1 MKTKEVIENGFKET
15 EIGLIPEDWE
25 TTTLENE
32 KLFEFTN
39 GLWKGKKAPCVT
51 AKVIRNTNFNNDGTL
66 SLDDVAELDVEEKQF
81 VKRQLSGGDIILERS
96 GGGPKQPVGRVV
108 FFDLKE
114 VNYSFSN
121 FTTRIRVKDINK
133 IQPKYILYYLLHFY
147 NRGCT
152 YELQQR
158 TTGIRNLNFKDYKK
172 IQVPLPSLTE
182 QRKIAFVLLKI
193 QQAIEQQHKII
204 ETTRELKKS
213 LMNKLFIEGLHG
225 EEQKETEIGLMP
237 KSWDVERVNEVYN
250 FTKKQN
256 KFDIKQHKKIPFIP
270 MKYISEQQR
279 IVDKYDLKEKI
290 SSGTFVLKGDLIV
303 AKITPSFENGKQG
316 IVDNI
321 PFEFVY
327 ATTEVW
333 PIHNREGK
341 SNINFL
347 HYYLKKPDIRNE
359 IAGKMEGSTGRQR
372 VPKNVLENLKIPF
385 PRYVEQGE
393 ISGIFISSDVKIS
406 QAESKKQT
414 LQALFR
420 TMLNQLMTGKVRVK
434 DFDFEVKENV

>member
-1 MKTKEVIENGFKET
+1 MKTKAVIENDF
-15 EIGLIPEDWE
+15 PEDWK
-25 TTTLENE
+25 TV
-32 KLFEFTN
+32 KL
-39 GLWKGKKAPCVT
+39 G
-51 AKVIRNTNFNNDGTL
+51 
-66 SLDDVAELDVEEKQF
+66 DVAEIS
-81 VKRQLSGGDIILERS
+81 SGGSAPQGD
-96 GGGPKQPVGRVV
+96 
-108 FFDLKE
+108 
-114 VNYSFSN
+114 NYFN
-121 FTTRIRVKDINK
+121 GKNPFIRVQHIEREGDRVIKWDLITDDAVKKYKLKIYPKGTIVFPKSGASIYLEKRAMLPLDAYIVSHLCAVISNNK
-133 IQPKYILYYLLHFY
+133 NVNQKFLF
-147 NRGCT
+147 
-152 YELQQR
+152 YEL
-158 TTGIRNLNFKDYKK
+158 RNIKLSKDKADGYPTLNLSEVKNVKV
-172 IQVPLPSLTE
+172 IIPSLLE
-182 QRKIAFVLLKI
+182 QQKIAFVLLKI
-193 QQAIEQQHKII
+193 QQAIEQQDRII
-204 ETTRELKKS
+204 EKTRELKKS
-213 LMNKLFIEGLHG
+213 LMNKLFTEGLHG

-237 KSWDVERVNEVYN
+237 KSWGVERVAEVYN

-270 MKYISEQQR
+270 MEYISEQQR

-333 PIHNREGK
+333 PIHNREGE

-393 ISGIFISSDVKIS
+393 ISGIFISLDVKIS
-406 QAESKKQT
+406 QVESKKQT
-414 LQALFR
+414 LQDLFK
-420 TMLNQLMTGKVRVK
+420 TMLNQLMTGKIRVK
-434 DFDFEVKENV
+434 DLDFEVN

>member
-1 MKTKEVIENGFKET
+1 MKTKAVIENDFKET
-15 EIGLIPEDWE
+15 EIGLVPEDWK
-25 TTTLENE
+25 TV
-32 KLFEFTN
+32 KL
-39 GLWKGKKAPCVT
+39 G
-51 AKVIRNTNFNNDGTL
+51 
-66 SLDDVAELDVEEKQF
+66 DVAEIS
-81 VKRQLSGGDIILERS
+81 SGGSAPQGD
-96 GGGPKQPVGRVV
+96 
-108 FFDLKE
+108 
-114 VNYSFSN
+114 NYFN
-121 FTTRIRVKDINK
+121 GKNPFIRVQHIEREGDRVIKWDLITDDAVKKYKLKIYPKGTIVFPKSGASIYLEKRAMLPLDAYIVSHLCAVISNNK
-133 IQPKYILYYLLHFY
+133 NVNQKFLF
-147 NRGCT
+147 
-152 YELQQR
+152 YEL
-158 TTGIRNLNFKDYKK
+158 RNIKLSKDKADGYPTLNLSEVKNVKV
-172 IQVPLPSLTE
+172 IIPSLLE
-182 QRKIAFVLLKI
+182 QQKIAFVLLKI
-193 QQAIEQQHKII
+193 QQAIEQQDRII
-204 ETTRELKKS
+204 EKTRELKKS
-213 LMNKLFIEGLHG
+213 LMNKLFTEGLHG

-237 KSWDVERVNEVYN
+237 KSWGVERVAEVYN

-270 MKYISEQQR
+270 MEYISEQQR

-333 PIHNREGK
+333 PIHNREGE

-393 ISGIFISSDVKIS
+393 ISGIFISLDVKIS
-406 QAESKKQT
+406 QVESKKQT
-414 LQALFR
+414 LQDLFK
-420 TMLNQLMTGKVRVK
+420 TMLNQLMTGKIRVK
-434 DFDFEVKENV
+434 DLDFEVN

>member
-1 MKTKEVIENGFKET
+1 MKTKAVIENGFKET
-15 EIGLIPEDWE
+15 ETGLIPEDWE

-39 GLWKGKKAPCVT
+39 GLWKGKKAPFAA

-81 VKRQLSGGDIILERS
+81 IKRQLSGGDIILERS

-182 QRKIAFVLLKI
+182 QQKIAFILSKM
-193 QQAIEQQHKII
+193 QQAIKQQHKII

-213 LMNKLFIEGLHG
+213 IMNKLFTEGLHG
-225 EEQKETEIGLMP
+225 EEQKETEIGFMP
-237 KSWDVERVNEVYN
+237 KSWRIETVINIVEK
-250 FTKKQN
+250 TKQKNPSQTPELT
-256 KFDIKQHKKIPFIP
+256 F
-270 MKYISEQQR
+270 KYIDVSGISNEFYKIIKYRTYNGSNAPSRARKLVQTDDVLFATVRPTLRRMACIDEKYNGEICSTAFCVLRSKKSILSSLYLYYCVQRDEFIEELAKLQRGASYPAITDNDVKRQQ
-279 IVDKYDLKEKI
+279 IPL
-290 SSGTFVLKGDLIV
+290 
-303 AKITPSFENGKQG
+303 PSF
-316 IVDNI
+316 
-321 PFEFVY
+321 
-327 ATTEVW
+327 
-333 PIHNREGK
+333 REQ
-341 SNINFL
+341 
-347 HYYLKKPDIRNE
+347 NE
-359 IAGKMEGSTGRQR
+359 ITDI
-372 VPKNVLENLKIPF
+372 L
-385 PRYVEQGE
+385 
-393 ISGIFISSDVKIS
+393 SSIDKKIS
-406 QAESKKQT
+406 QVESKKQT

-420 TMLNQLMTGKVRVK
+420 TMLNQLMTGKVRVR
-434 DFDFEVKENV
+434 DLDIEVKENV

>member
-1 MKTKEVIENGFKET
+1 MKTKAVIENGFKEI

-32 KLFEFTN
+32 KLFEFAN
-39 GLWKGKKAPCVT
+39 GLWKGKKVPFVT

-66 SLDDVAELDVEEKQF
+66 SLDNVAELDVEERQF
-81 VKRQLSGGDIILERS
+81 IKRQLSGGDIILERS

-204 ETTRELKKS
+204 ETTKELKKS
-213 LMNKLFIEGLHG
+213 LMYKLFTEGLNG
-225 EEQKETEIGLMP
+225 EEQKETEIGLIP
-237 KSWDVERVNEVYN
+237 KSWKSESISNVVEK
-250 FTKKQN
+250 TKQIDPRKTPSLS
-256 KFDIKQHKKIPFIP
+256 F
-270 MKYISEQQR
+270 KYIDVSGISNEFYKIIEYRTYNGSNAPSRARKLIRTNDVIFATVRPTLKR
-279 IVDKYDLKEKI
+279 IAYVDEDYDGKI
-290 SSGTFVLKGDLIV
+290 CSTAFCVLRSK
-303 AKITPSFENGKQG
+303 
-316 IVDNI
+316 
-321 PFEFVY
+321 
-327 ATTEVW
+327 
-333 PIHNREGK
+333 
-341 SNINFL
+341 
-347 HYYLKKPDIRNE
+347 
-359 IAGKMEGSTGRQR
+359 
-372 VPKNVLENLKIPF
+372 KNVLSSRYLYYCVQNDEFIEELAKLQRGASYPAVTDGDIKRQQIPL
-385 PRYVEQGE
+385 PKVEEQKE
-393 ISGIFISSDVKIS
+393 ISNVLFNIDKKLTQV
-406 QAESKKQT
+406 ESRKQT
-414 LQALFR
+414 LQALFK
-420 TMLNQLMTGKVRVK
+420 TVLNQLMTGKIRVK
-434 DFDFEVKENV
+434 DFDFEVN

>member
-1 MKTKEVIENGFKET
+1 MKTKAVIENGFKEI

-32 KLFEFTN
+32 KLFEFAN
-39 GLWKGKKAPCVT
+39 GLWKGKKVPFVT

-66 SLDDVAELDVEEKQF
+66 SLDNVAELDVEERQF
-81 VKRQLSGGDIILERS
+81 IKRQLSGGDIILERS

-193 QQAIEQQHKII
+193 QQATEQQHRII

-213 LMNKLFIEGLHG
+213 LMNKLFTEGLHG
-225 EEQKETEIGLMP
+225 EEQKETEIGLIP
-237 KSWDVERVNEVYN
+237 KKWDVIEVDNLGEIITGTTPPTNNKKYYTGGG
-250 FTKKQN
+250 FQFISPVDLGDTKYVYKTKKEISLEGLRVSRVLPKDAVLIVCIGSTTGKVGLTFKDKSTTNQQIN
-256 KFDIKQHKKIPFIP
+256 TVICKDEFNPHFIYYLLNFECNYIRSLSTPSPVPILSKGKFQRAKIPIV
-270 MKYISEQQR
+270 KNKQEQ
-279 IVDKYDLKEKI
+279 DKIAEILSAIDEKI
-290 SSGTFVLKGDLIV
+290 EK
-303 AKITPSFENGKQG
+303 
-316 IVDNI
+316 
-321 PFEFVY
+321 
-327 ATTEVW
+327 
-333 PIHNREGK
+333 
-341 SNINFL
+341 
-347 HYYLKKPDIRNE
+347 
-359 IAGKMEGSTGRQR
+359 
-372 VPKNVLENLKIPF
+372 
-385 PRYVEQGE
+385 
-393 ISGIFISSDVKIS
+393 
-406 QAESKKQT
+406 AEYRKQT
-414 LQALFR
+414 LQALFK

-434 DFDFEVKENV
+434 DFDFEVN

>member
-1 MKTKEVIENGFKET
+1 MKTETVTENGFKET
-15 EIGLIPEDWE
+15 ETGLIPEDWE

-39 GLWKGKKAPCVT
+39 GLWKGKKAPFAA

-81 VKRQLSGGDIILERS
+81 TKRQLSGGDIILERS

-182 QRKIAFVLLKI
+182 QQKIAFVLSKI
-193 QQAIEQQHKII
+193 QQAIEQQDRII
-204 ETTRELKKS
+204 KTTRELKKS
-213 LMNKLFIEGLHG
+213 LMNKLFTEGLHG

-237 KSWDVERVNEVYN
+237 KSWKSESISNVVEKTKQIDPRKTPNLSFKYIDVSGISNEFYKIIKYRTYNGFNAPSRARKLIQTSDVIFATVRPTLKRIAYVNEDY
-250 FTKKQN
+250 
-256 KFDIKQHKKIPFIP
+256 DGKICSTAFC
-270 MKYISEQQR
+270 
-279 IVDKYDLKEKI
+279 
-290 SSGTFVLKGDLIV
+290 VLRSK
-303 AKITPSFENGKQG
+303 
-316 IVDNI
+316 
-321 PFEFVY
+321 
-327 ATTEVW
+327 
-333 PIHNREGK
+333 
-341 SNINFL
+341 
-347 HYYLKKPDIRNE
+347 
-359 IAGKMEGSTGRQR
+359 
-372 VPKNVLENLKIPF
+372 KNVLSSRYLYYCVQNNEFIEELAKLQRGASYPAVTDGDIKRQQIPLPKF
-385 PRYVEQGE
+385 EEQKEIVNVLFNIDKKLAQVE
-393 ISGIFISSDVKIS
+393 SR
-406 QAESKKQT
+406 KQT
-414 LQALFR
+414 LQVLFK
-420 TMLNQLMTGKVRVK
+420 TMLNQLMTGKIRVK
-434 DFDFEVKENV
+434 DLDFEVKENV

>member
-1 MKTKEVIENGFKET
+1 MKTETVAENGFKET
-15 EIGLIPEDWE
+15 KIGLIPEDWQVKE
-25 TTTLENE
+25 FEECIDKERISRDIKIPQGKYKKVGRYPIVDQGASFIAGYTDDKS
-32 KLFEFTN
+32 KLYS
-39 GLWKGKKAPCVT
+39 GCLP
-51 AKVIRNTNFNNDGTL
+51 VIVFGDHTRIFKFVDFSFSLGADGTKL
-66 SLDDVAELDVEEKQF
+66 
-81 VKRQLSGGDIILERS
+81 
-96 GGGPKQPVGRVV
+96 
-108 FFDLKE
+108 
-114 VNYSFSN
+114 
-121 FTTRIRVKDINK
+121 
-133 IQPKYILYYLLHFY
+133 IQPKDFLNPKYFYYYLCSLTIESKGY
-147 NRGCT
+147 NRH
-152 YELQQR
+152 YKYLKEKFLAFPEKPEQQ
-158 TTGIRNLNFKDYKK
+158 
-172 IQVPLPSLTE
+172 
-182 QRKIAFVLLKI
+182 KIAFVLSKI
-193 QQAIEQQHKII
+193 QQIIEQQDRII

-213 LMNKLFIEGLHG
+213 LMNKLFTEGLHG

-250 FTKKQN
+250 FTRKQN

-385 PRYVEQGE
+385 PGYVEQGE
-393 ISGIFISSDVKIS
+393 ISEIFISLDAKIS

-420 TMLNQLMTGKVRVK
+420 TMLNQLMTGKIGVK
-434 DFDFEVKENV
+434 DLDIEVN

>member
-1 MKTKEVIENGFKET
+1 MKTKAVIENGFKEI

-32 KLFEFTN
+32 KLFEFAN
-39 GLWKGKKAPCVT
+39 GLWKGKKVPFVT

-66 SLDDVAELDVEEKQF
+66 SLDNVAELDVEERQF
-81 VKRQLSGGDIILERS
+81 IKRQLSGGDIILERS

-213 LMNKLFIEGLHG
+213 IMNKLFTEGLHG
-225 EEQKETEIGLMP
+225 EEQKETEIGLIP
-237 KSWDVERVNEVYN
+237 KSWKSESISNIVEN
-250 FTKKQN
+250 TKQIDPRKTPN
-256 KFDIKQHKKIPFIP
+256 LSF
-270 MKYISEQQR
+270 KYIDVSGISNEFFKIIEYRTYNGSKAPSRARKLIQANDVIFATVRPTLKR
-279 IVDKYDLKEKI
+279 IAYVDEDYDGKVC
-290 SSGTFVLKGDLIV
+290 STAFCVLRSK
-303 AKITPSFENGKQG
+303 
-316 IVDNI
+316 
-321 PFEFVY
+321 
-327 ATTEVW
+327 
-333 PIHNREGK
+333 
-341 SNINFL
+341 
-347 HYYLKKPDIRNE
+347 
-359 IAGKMEGSTGRQR
+359 
-372 VPKNVLENLKIPF
+372 KNVLSSRYLYYCVQNDEYIEELAKLQRGASYPAVTDGDIKRQQIPLPKVKEQKEIANVLF
-385 PRYVEQGE
+385 SIDKKLAQVE
-393 ISGIFISSDVKIS
+393 SR
-406 QAESKKQT
+406 KQT
-414 LQALFR
+414 LQALFKIV
-420 TMLNQLMTGKVRVK
+420 LNQLMTGKVRVR
-434 DFDFEVKENV
+434 DLDIEVN